1 MLDVRT
7 PFFIFQ
13 NIFARNSIFE
23 KAPTSLML
31 YYDGESFIGV
41 KLGAIACF
49 AVLSLKKWEEQIVRD
64 SN

>member
-1 MLDVRT
+1 
-7 PFFIFQ
+7 
-13 NIFARNSIFE
+13 
-23 KAPTSLML
+23 ML